1 MLCADKDKSKS
12 IKVMDKTILK
22 YCKKK
27 TTKQNKTKTKTL
39 TVSEN
44 HLLDGGE
51 QTYTT

>member
-1 MLCADKDKSKS
+1 
-12 IKVMDKTILK
+12 MDKTIFKILQ
-22 YCKKK
+22 KK